1 MMTMDA
7 EQRNAPH
14 DLDRRAGESDE
25 QFDARIN
32 EAAAAAGQSR
42 AEYEK
47 AANERAGR
55 PPITRGDGDQ
65 QQASGIL

>member
-1 MMTMDA
+1 MTMNA
-7 EQRNAPH
+7 EQRNQPH
-14 DLDRRAGESDE
+14 ELDRHTGESDE
-25 QFDARIN
+25 QYDARIN
-32 EAAAAAGQSR
+32 EAAESAGQSR

-55 PPITRGDGDQ
+55 PPITRGGDDQ